1 MGNAETSQINF
12 EHVQDSIQHNFSK
25 TLLINT
31 LSLNNQ
37 NCVIFGTKP
46 PDEEEQIINDLLENK
61 LNVTKLIIYGK
72 NCRDATVAKKLE
84 QFRLLGLLSRVNV
97 QVYTG
102 GLFEWI
108 LLQEIYGTDLF
119 KTATIGTNKM
129 VDLLKYK

>member
-1 MGNAETSQINF
+1 MGNAETIQINF
-12 EHVQDSIQHNFSK
+12 EHVQDCIQHNFPN

-37 NCVIFGTKP
+37 DCVIFGTKP
-46 PDEEEQIINDLLENK
+46 PDEEEQIINDLLENR
-61 LNVTKLIIYGK
+61 LDVTKLIIYGK

-84 QFRLLGLLSRVNV
+84 QFRSLGLLSRVKV

-102 GLFEWI
+102 GVFEWL
-108 LLQEIYGTDLF
+108 LLQEIYGTELF
-119 KTATIGTNKM
+119 KTTGTNKM

>member
-46 PDEEEQIINDLLENK
+46 PDEEEQIINDL
-61 LNVTKLIIYGK
+61 
-72 NCRDATVAKKLE
+72 
-84 QFRLLGLLSRVNV
+84 FR
-97 QVYTG
+97 
-102 GLFEWI
+102 
-108 LLQEIYGTDLF
+108 
-119 KTATIGTNKM
+119 K
-129 VDLLKYK
+129 